1 MEGYRLVL
9 DGLAAFVVDIT
20 STSGSRSMRRFPTEA
35 AALMWIAEQE
45 FRDAAAESLTS
56 ADSNPLSTSRS

>member
-1 MEGYRLVL
+1 MVGYRLVL

-35 AALMWIAEQE
+35 AALIWIAEQE
-45 FRDAAAESLTS
+45 FRHAAAEAVQESEGSQSFNSL
-56 ADSNPLSTSRS
+56 A

>member
-1 MEGYRLVL
+1 MVGYRLVL
-9 DGLAAFVVDIT
+9 DGLAAFVVDVT

-45 FRDAAAESLTS
+45 LRDAAAEAVQASEGSQSFNSLT
-56 ADSNPLSTSRS
+56 

>member
-1 MEGYRLVL
+1 MVGYRLVL

-45 FRDAAAESLTS
+45 FRDAAAEAVQEFEGSQSFNSL
-56 ADSNPLSTSRS
+56 A

>member
-45 FRDAAAESLTS
+45 FRDAAPEAVQESEGSQSFNSL
-56 ADSNPLSTSRS
+56 A

>member
-9 DGLAAFVVDIT
+9 DGLAAFVVDIG

-45 FRDAAAESLTS
+45 FRDAAAEAVQESEGSQSFNSL
-56 ADSNPLSTSRS
+56 A